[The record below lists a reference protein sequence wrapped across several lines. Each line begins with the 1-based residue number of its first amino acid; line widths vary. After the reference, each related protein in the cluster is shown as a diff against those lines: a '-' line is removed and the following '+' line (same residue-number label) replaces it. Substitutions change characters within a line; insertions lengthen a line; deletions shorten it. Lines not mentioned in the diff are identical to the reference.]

1 MVSVKDLRC
10 CLEKAAKRDN
20 FKEVVKQASGGPLKG
35 ILGYTEDQVVSLD
48 FNSDAHSTT
57 FDSGAG
63 NALDDNDIIIF
74 PGMTTNGSSN
84 RMVDLHG
91 LQGARRPGAPTPART
106 QEQERSL

>member
-1 MVSVKDLRC
+1 MVSVQDLTCR
-10 CLEKAAKRDN
+10 LEKAAKRDD
-20 FKEVVKQASGGPLKG
+20 FKEVVKQGSGGPLKG

-63 NALDDNDIIIF
+63 NALDDIIIF
-74 PGMTTNGSSN
+74 PGMTMNGSSN